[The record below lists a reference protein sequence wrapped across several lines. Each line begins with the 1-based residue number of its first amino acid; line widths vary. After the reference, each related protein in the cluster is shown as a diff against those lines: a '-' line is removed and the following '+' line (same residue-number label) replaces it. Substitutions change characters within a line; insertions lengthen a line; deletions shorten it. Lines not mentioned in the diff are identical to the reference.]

1 MSDGYIGNE
10 AVRAPDLIE
19 HVVGVRNFD
28 RAGHLLASP
37 FQGDEWRKPEQR
49 ARCVPSRTRTVAA
62 LTRLGV
68 KPKPA
73 ASMAAQIVERQQR
86 LRPHKA
92 PHEACSCGLYAYHD
106 VDAEHLEFHPIAA
119 VVQAWGLLQVH
130 PRGSRAEHLRV
141 VAIALGDPEAGV
153 AGERYAEVARR
164 ASAWWKV
171 PLLSREELASSLTE
185 FGSPVPE
192 DLRPKEEKEESE

>member
-1 MSDGYIGNE
+1 
-10 AVRAPDLIE
+10 
-19 HVVGVRNFD
+19 
-28 RAGHLLASP
+28 
-37 FQGDEWRKPEQR
+37 
-49 ARCVPSRTRTVAA
+49 
-62 LTRLGV
+62 
-68 KPKPA
+68 
-73 ASMAAQIVERQQR
+73 
-86 LRPHKA
+86 
-92 PHEACSCGLYAYHD
+92 
-106 VDAEHLEFHPIAA
+106 
-119 VVQAWGLLQVH
+119 
-130 PRGSRAEHLRV
+130 